1 MWRPVLLTLAG
12 LAGYGI
18 LVLLAWL
25 EHEADAGTA
34 RQDERERGRQDE
46 RERGRQPTDGGAGR
60 PARRMPGT
68 PPSGRHAA
76 GRRLG

>member
-1 MWRPVLLTLAG
+1 MWRPVVMVLAG

-34 RQDERERGRQDE
+34 RQDE